1 MDNVFFAFFFIQ
13 EVTLLRKRV
22 QLFNNVNT
30 MPYCPECGKQVAPTA
45 KFCRNCGASQLE
57 ESSSAILPAQL
68 PLATRTC
75 ASCGNP
81 LSPEEKFC
89 GACGFGEGEKLQQ
102 GSPAASPGSSSPP
115 ATIPAPTPVPP
126 SLPSSPPP
134 PNNPS
139 VVSQPSQPSA
149 VRLCRSCGHVI
160 NPGDKFCKKCLAK
173 VADSPMNP
181 PASNQEPVSMVSPVS
196 PFPPPSLNNPPPES
210 QPSQPSAVRLCRSC
224 GHVINPGDKFC
235 KKCLAKVAD
244 SPMNPPASNQEPVSM
259 VSPVSPLPPPSL
271 NNPPPES
278 QPSQPSAVRLCRS
291 CGYLI
296 NPGDK
301 FCKKCLAKVA
311 EDFPAAHTAPLPR
324 NIEVPPPPVSQMV
337 CRSCG
342 NPVNGTEKFCG
353 ICGTPLI
360 STSSEQVASPP
371 EGIACTNCG
380 APVSATAKFCG
391 GCGTTLGTAVTSG
404 TTPPSPSAS
413 FTPRMGA
420 QGTTVATGEEV
431 VGVIANARKMKMF
444 GASWDT
450 YTLVI
455 TNRRMIIAQ
464 MTQALLNAAIM
475 EAQSKAKAEGKGF
488 FAIMKD
494 QMAAQF
500 QFALRYELMSPDQSL
515 AETPGNIAIDN
526 THITAITMKLR
537 DSGSGDIEYTE
548 FRMMIESAGGKSEYM
563 IGEDDR
569 FINLLKNVYG
579 EKVHM
584 PFGYFKA
591 GGIRLKFF

>member
-149 VRLCRSCGHVI
+149 VRLCRSCGHV
-160 NPGDKFCKKCLAK
+160 
-173 VADSPMNP
+173 
-181 PASNQEPVSMVSPVS
+181 
-196 PFPPPSLNNPPPES
+196 
-210 QPSQPSAVRLCRSC
+210 
-224 GHVINPGDKFC
+224 
-235 KKCLAKVAD
+235 
-244 SPMNPPASNQEPVSM
+244 
-259 VSPVSPLPPPSL
+259 
-271 NNPPPES
+271 
-278 QPSQPSAVRLCRS
+278 
-291 CGYLI
+291 I

>member
-1 MDNVFFAFFFIQ
+1 MDNVFFAFFFLQ

-57 ESSSAILPAQL
+57 ESSSAIPPAQL

-102 GSPAASPGSSSPP
+102 GTQAASPGSSSPP

-126 SLPSSPPP
+126 PIPSSPPP
-134 PNNPS
+134 LNNPS
-139 VVSQPSQPSA
+139 LVSQPSQPSA

-181 PASNQEPVSMVSPVS
+181 PASNP
-196 PFPPPSLNNPPPES
+196 
-210 QPSQPSAVRLCRSC
+210 
-224 GHVINPGDKFC
+224 
-235 KKCLAKVAD
+235 
-244 SPMNPPASNQEPVSM
+244 EPVSM

-413 FTPRMGA
+413 FTPPMGA

-569 FINLLKNVYG
+569 FINLLKTVYG